1 MDGTADGV
9 KSALS
14 LIEDVGLPYPSGPL
28 LASFVTEAMN
38 PTIAARYVA
47 AQLAHGD
54 GSSLVSNWSHIID
67 SIAQNGSAP
76 PPPDAVAQQDIIRRD
91 GNRCCITGKPGTFRD
106 PLVVAPILPVPSGWV
121 TDKDGINDMLGAFF
135 GPPYRDWWLSYV
147 RNPDRLLPHKNHWL
161 VRRSAAQ
168 AFAHGLVRLDR
179 LEHSMVEY
187 KIRHVLIKPEAPIE
201 LDGSFSLLGDHS
213 RQGIEKVDARFIGSH
228 ARLSGAIQFLDI
240 SRTLSHAPMSPIATR
255 TQHLRTVLL
264 KPVTALCRLFSRV
277 LLAGWR
283 AVPSSVRF
291 AAYGMLKRLGRHFY
305 GQEPL
310 AAAVQRL
317 PLGLYLKYRADSDEL
332 RNEFNALR
340 AVRQHTSIPT
350 PSALDVAIAP
360 RDRSGS
366 SSSAAYL
373 LSTRVPGL
381 PLSRCLHVLSDNDCD
396 QITAQLRDY
405 LAQLRNMPI
414 PSSPGNAI
422 SNTLGEACREPR
434 IGGARP
440 IGPFPDESSFNQVLR
455 FSDDPARQ
463 GHRILFTHA
472 DLNPRN
478 ILVDQVTRTDG
489 STGWSVTGIVDWES
503 TGHYPEYWEYTKAMF
518 EGFRWPRR
526 YNNLIHA
533 VFRALGDYSREFE
546 VERRS
551 WESGDAV

>member
-1 MDGTADGV
+1 MDATADGV
-9 KSALS
+9 KSALP

-28 LASFVTEAMN
+28 LASFVTEAKN
-38 PTIAARYVA
+38 PAAAARYVA
-47 AQLAHGD
+47 AQLAHGE

-67 SIAQNGSAP
+67 SN
-76 PPPDAVAQQDIIRRD
+76 AVAQQDIVRRD

-135 GPPYRDWWLSYV
+135 GPPYRDWCLSY
-147 RNPDRLLPHKNHWL
+147 
-161 VRRSAAQ
+161 

-179 LEHSMVEY
+179 LQHSMVEY

-201 LDGSFSLLGDHS
+201 LDSSFSLLGDHS

-255 TQHLRTVLL
+255 TQHLSTVLL
-264 KPVTALCRLFSRV
+264 KPFTALCRLFSRV

-283 AVPSSVRF
+283 AVPSSVR
-291 AAYGMLKRLGRHFY
+291 HFY

-310 AAAVQRL
+310 AAA
-317 PLGLYLKYRADSDEL
+317 YRAESDEL

-340 AVRQHTSIPT
+340 TVRQHTSIPT
-350 PSALDVAIAP
+350 PSALDVAVAP
-360 RDRSGS
+360 RDQSGS

-373 LSTRVPGL
+373 LSTIVPGL

-396 QITAQLRDY
+396 QITAQLREY

-434 IGGARP
+434 VGGARP
-440 IGPFPDESSFNQVLR
+440 IGLFPDESSFNQVLR
-455 FSDDPARQ
+455 FSNDPAPQ

-503 TGHYPEYWEYTKAMF
+503 PGHYPEYWKYTKAMF

-526 YNNLIHA
+526 YNNLIRA
-533 VFRALGDYSREFE
+533 VFWGLGDYSREFE

-551 WESGDAV
+551 WESGDVV